1 MIVSPVTRIAPVKS
15 QGMSVN
21 LQPHAPPAQNALPE
35 DTLTLS
41 PAARALQSE
50 QRVLANAAQDT
61 LSPAAASLQNEQ
73 KVATMAAENQPNAA
87 GGNGATLWRAALAL
101 ISD

>member
-1 MIVSPVTRIAPVKS
+1 VIAFPVSRIAPVNS
-15 QGMSVN
+15 QDSIVN

-41 PAARALQSE
+41 LAAQALQTE
-50 QRVLANAAQDT
+50 QRFLANAAQDR

-73 KVATMAAENQPNAA
+73 KLAAMAEQNQPGAA
-87 GGNGATLWRAALAL
+87 GGNGAALWRATLAL
-101 ISD
+101 LQD